1 MVSGAVAV
9 PLVVPRQQFIEP
21 GLPKGVIDTNTGKEF
36 MNFLILLGTVSQF
49 LNKWWK

>member
-21 GLPKGVIDTNTGKEF
+21 GLPKGVIDTNTGMEF
-36 MNFLILLGTVSQF
+36 VIYTV
-49 LNKWWK
+49 

>member
-21 GLPKGVIDTNTGKEF
+21 GLPKGVIDTNTGME
-36 MNFLILLGTVSQF
+36 
-49 LNKWWK
+49 LN

>member
-21 GLPKGVIDTNTGKEF
+21 GLPKGVIDTNTGKESF
-36 MNFLILLGTVSQF
+36 VQLIVLGNTISIS
-49 LNKWWK
+49 

>member
-36 MNFLILLGTVSQF
+36 IFCTVDRTRYTISIS
-49 LNKWWK
+49 